1 MFSFENGLS
10 FIMFVGNKLVLKLEV
25 ADEPNQLHLAIRQ
38 KKPLYTLSPESSQ
51 LNHAVVFKSLFSNF
65 GMIV

>member
-25 ADEPNQLHLAIRQ
+25 ADEPN
-38 KKPLYTLSPESSQ
+38 
-51 LNHAVVFKSLFSNF
+51 HAVALSHKAEKTALHPLPRKLSIEPCSCV
-65 GMIV
+65 